1 MQGYLHGHQK
11 EVSTIKLLFNKL
23 QKAKRISDPSHA
35 ASSLANSNDAAAAAA
50 LAAAEAA
57 ALPPASL
64 PKKKGTF
71 GRSLGRLAGKKVQEA
86 NSSSSSN
93 VNGPTA
99 SGSSLFHLQATPSS
113 ASITNGSV
121 AGRVSI
127 MSTDL
132 LFDSVR
138 KEACNK
144 KIQ

>member
-1 MQGYLHGHQK
+1 VQGYLHGHQK

-86 NSSSSSN
+86 SSSSSN